1 METNRPSIEEI
12 EKDRNKRLETLKAS
26 YLMYE
31 NSKVDTKQKH
41 KTMKDKNGERIYS
54 ESASKDTIKL
64 METMQ
69 QDIYDEYIQL
79 GGDPADL
86 KKTTTKKGVDRSVL
100 ESIMKRETMKDELAE
115 YVSKMN
121 NEKADEPKD
130 EPYEKTID
138 LPSRDIEDTSEIEN
152 YAEQSIS
159 IHEADKSPDG
169 NKIEDKQQAKKQMYD
184 RVKLPSKGI
193 AYKSKKDS
201 LKVAYLTAYDENMIL
216 SPGLYEDGSFLTKL
230 LEAKILDE
238 FNPINLLPGD
248 RDAIVIWLRA
258 TGYGNEYPITVTDP
272 ESGKEFNTTFDL
284 STIKYKPFNLK
295 ADENGYF
302 DFTLPVSGD
311 VIKFKFL
318 TIADHKFLSDLKAK
332 ETMMVGVS
340 ELRDA
345 IDRINRIIK
354 DNENIKQEVINK
366 VQTLADTAYDE
377 IVKDYDI
384 DKDKTYARTL
394 TNTLILQT
402 ISVNGIKDRE
412 YIRQYIMNMNVK
424 DAAEYR
430 KYVSKNEP
438 GIEYNVKVERPKGLG
453 GGSIDTFL
461 QLSQFIF
468 VNLE

>member
-1 METNRPSIEEI
+1 METNRPSIEDI
-12 EKDRNKRLETLKAS
+12 EKDRNKRLETLKTS
-26 YLMYE
+26 YVMYE
-31 NSKVDTKQKH
+31 NSKADAKQKH
-41 KTMKDKNGERIYS
+41 KERKDKNGQRIYS

-69 QDIYDEYIQL
+69 QDVYDEYIQL
-79 GGDPADL
+79 GGDPEEL
-86 KKTTTKKGVDRSVL
+86 KKATVKKGIDRTTL
-100 ESIMKRETMKDELAE
+100 ENIMKREAMKDELAE
-115 YVSKMN
+115 YVNKMN
-121 NEKADEPKD
+121 EEKPEEPVKEEEPETIPSKD
-130 EPYEKTID
+130 T
-138 LPSRDIEDTSEIEN
+138 EDTSEIEN

-159 IHEADKSPDG
+159 IHEADERPDG
-169 NKIEDKQQAKKQMYD
+169 KKSEDKPQAKKQMYD
-184 RVKLPSKGI
+184 KVKLPSKGL

-238 FNPINLLPGD
+238 FNPNNLLPGD

-272 ESGKEFNTTFDL
+272 DTGKEFNTTFDL

-295 ADENGYF
+295 ADEDGYF

-318 TIADHKFLSDLKAK
+318 TIADHKFLADLKAK

-340 ELRDA
+340 ELRDT
-345 IDRINRIIK
+345 IDRINRIVRE
-354 DNENIKQEVINK
+354 NENIKQEIIDK

-377 IVKDYDI
+377 IVKNYDI

-394 TNTLILQT
+394 TNALTVQT
-402 ISVNGIKDRE
+402 ISVNGIKDRK
-412 YIRQYIMNMNVK
+412 YIREYIMNMNVR

-438 GIEYNVKVERPKGLG
+438 GIEYNVKVERPKSLG

-468 VNLE
+468 INIE

>member
-1 METNRPSIEEI
+1 METNRPSIEDI

-26 YLMYE
+26 YVMYE
-31 NSKVDTKQKH
+31 NSKTEAKQKH
-41 KTMKDKNGERIYS
+41 KDMKDKNGQRVYS
-54 ESASKDTIKL
+54 EDSSKDTIKL

-69 QDIYDEYIQL
+69 QDVYDEYIQL
-79 GGDPADL
+79 GGDPEDL
-86 KKTTTKKGVDRSVL
+86 KKATVKKGIDRTTL
-100 ESIMKRETMKDELAE
+100 ENIMKREAMKDELTE
-115 YVSKMN
+115 YISKMN
-121 NEKADEPKD
+121 AQEKPEDTVEEEEPETPSSKD
-130 EPYEKTID
+130 V
-138 LPSRDIEDTSEIEN
+138 EDTSEIEN

-159 IHEADKSPDG
+159 IHEADQLPDG
-169 NKIEDKQQAKKQMYD
+169 KKSEDKPQAKKQMYD
-184 RVKLPSKGI
+184 KVKLPSKGR

-238 FNPINLLPGD
+238 FNPNNLLPGD

-272 ESGKEFNTTFDL
+272 DSGKEFNTTFDL

-295 ADENGYF
+295 GDEDGYF

-340 ELRDA
+340 ELRDS
-345 IDRINRIIK
+345 IDRITRIIRE
-354 DNENIKQEVINK
+354 NENIKQEVIDK
-366 VQTLADTAYDE
+366 VQALADTAYEE
-377 IVKDYDI
+377 IVKNYDI

-394 TNTLILQT
+394 TNALTLQT
-402 ISVNGIKDRE
+402 ISVNGIKDRK
-412 YIRQYIMNMNVK
+412 YIREYIMNMNVR

-438 GIEYNVKVERPKGLG
+438 GIEYNVKVERPKSLG

-468 VNLE
+468 INIE